1 MGIRVA
7 FAGAFDQLD
16 GSPNLR
22 GARGTPCCVR
32 ADKPEMV

>member
-1 MGIRVA
+1 MGVRLAI
-7 FAGAFDQLD
+7 AGAFDQLD
-16 GSPNLR
+16 GSPILR